1 MTADFDMSRHS
12 TPNRTSR
19 SRGGVAMYVIGGLV
33 LVLGVVA
40 TFFVF
45 RLRKAETTPALRGEA
60 IAKHLGCFAC
70 HGPDGRGGVADPGAR
85 GGIVPGWDGPTV
97 ATYALNDA
105 EAIEWILDAKPA
117 RLKEVDL
124 HAGRK
129 PLLPMPAYRGKLS
142 DQELSDLMVYFRVV
156 SAFDTNITALAYEGM
171 HEANKLGC
179 FACHGPGGVGGHPNP
194 GSFKGHIPAW
204 DGDEYAEI
212 VRDEGELREW
222 IMDGNP
228 KRLWDNPA
236 ARHFLQGQ
244 IVQMPAYRS
253 VIADDQLAKIMGYL
267 KWRRTPRKAA
277 EMHDP
282 ATPTFPAETG
292 RPSSPAYRSPQYIC
306 LSPGKQLAYVVNYTA
321 NLVSEIDIRARKVL
335 REIPVSNRP
344 NQAKFSP
351 DGRFLYV
358 SCTWAEKID
367 VIDVAQGKVV
377 RSLAAGLEPCGLEVS
392 ADGSQLFVT
401 NVVSNSVSVLDVE
414 SGRTLSETPVGSQP
428 RFAALT
434 PDGSRLVV
442 SNGLSPFV
450 SVLDPKNGRETA
462 RYDMGRAS
470 MLREITCSPDGHWA
484 FLTNLVSH
492 NEVPTVQME
501 RGWINSNGFSVLDLT
516 QPNRRVTLLLDH
528 LLSGATNPC
537 GIALSSDAKRLY
549 VSLAGF
555 HEIAIIDVPAA
566 LELAAQ
572 AKTPEQ
578 IQRLEEDV
586 EILEAKKIARR
597 LPAGGLG
604 PRSLVLSEATNEL
617 LVANYFSDTV
627 TVLDAGTGEIR
638 ATISLGAPQEMSDWR
653 KGELMA
659 NDGRIT
665 YQNWIS
671 CTSCH
676 QEDTSSDGLN
686 WDLANDGLGNAKNNK
701 SLQDAHF
708 SPPVMW
714 SGVRMDLADGVGAG
728 ERFQGFVPMAH
739 VQGPITEY
747 LSHPDR
753 APSPYRNADPVIV
766 ERGKKLFTVAG
777 CDACHPAPFYTD
789 LKFHDVGFGAPNDFR
804 NRFDTPSL
812 KSTYRTAP
820 YLHDGRAPNLRA
832 LFTDHNPND
841 LHGRT
846 KGFTAQE
853 LEDLIAYVRTL

>member
-1 MTADFDMSRHS
+1 MTHNIPITF
-12 TPNRTSR
+12 TSR
-19 SRGGVAMYVIGGLV
+19 LHGRAMWSVVGALV
-33 LVLGVVA
+33 LTLIAGGA
-40 TFFVF
+40 FSAFL
-45 RLRKAETTPALRGEA
+45 LRKAETTPALRGEA
-60 IAKHLGCFAC
+60 IAKNLGCFAC
-70 HGPDGRGGVADPGAR
+70 HGPDGRGGVADPGSR
-85 GGIVPGWDGPTV
+85 GGMVPGWDGPTV

-105 EAIEWILDAKPA
+105 EIVEWILDAKPA
-117 RLKEVDL
+117 RLKDVDL
-124 HAGRK
+124 NAGRK
-129 PLLPMPAYRGKLS
+129 SLLPMPAYRGKLS
-142 DQELSDLMVYFRVV
+142 ASELSDLMVYFRAV

-171 HEANKLGC
+171 YEANKLGC

-222 IMDGNP
+222 IMDGYP

-236 ARHFLQGQ
+236 ARHFLEGQ

-253 VIADDQLAKIMGYL
+253 VITDDQLAKIMGYVR
-267 KWRRTPRKAA
+267 WRRTPRKAS

-282 ATPTFPAETG
+282 VAPTFPLETG
-292 RPSSPAYRSPQYIC
+292 RPATPLYRSPQYIC
-306 LSPGKQLAYVVNYTA
+306 LSPDKQLAYVVNYTA
-321 NLVSEIDIRARKVL
+321 NLVSVIDIRERKVL
-335 REIPVSNRP
+335 REIPVSDRP

-358 SCTWAEKID
+358 SCTWAGKID
-367 VIDVAQGKVV
+367 VIDIAQGKVV
-377 RSLAAGLEPCGLEVS
+377 RSLSAGLEPCGLEIS
-392 ADGSQLFVT
+392 ADGTRLFVT
-401 NVVSNSVSVLDVE
+401 NVVSSSVSVLDIE
-414 SGRTLSETPVGSQP
+414 SGRTLAETPVGSQP

-450 SVLDPKNGRETA
+450 SVLDPKDGRETA

-470 MLREITCSPDGHWA
+470 MLREIVCSPDGRWA

-516 QPNRRVTLLLDH
+516 KPGRRVTLLLDQ

-537 GIALSSDAKRLY
+537 GIALSSDARRLY
-549 VSLAGF
+549 VSLAGI
-555 HEIAIIDVPAA
+555 HEIAIVDVPAA
-566 LELAAQ
+566 LELADKAQ
-572 AKTPEQ
+572 TLRE
-578 IQRLEEDV
+578 IQLLEEDV
-586 EILEAKKIARR
+586 EILERQKIARR

-604 PRSLVLSEATNEL
+604 PRSLALSEATGEL
-617 LVANYFSDTV
+617 WVANYFSDNI
-627 TVLDAGTGEIR
+627 TVLDAETGAVR
-638 ATISLGAPQEMSDWR
+638 ATIPLGAPQEMSKWR
-653 KGELMA
+653 EGELLA

-665 YQNWIS
+665 YQSWIS

-676 QEDTSSDGLN
+676 QEDTTSDGLN

-708 SPPVMW
+708 SPPLMW
-714 SGVRMDLADGVGAG
+714 SGVRSDVSDGVGAG
-728 ERFQGFVPMAH
+728 QRFQGFVPMAH
-739 VQGPITEY
+739 ITEPMAEY

-753 APSPYRNADPVIV
+753 APSPYRNADPAVL
-766 ERGKKLFTVAG
+766 ERGKKLFTVAA

-789 LKFHDVGFGAPNDFR
+789 LKFHDVGFGTFNDFR

-820 YLHDGRAPNLRA
+820 YLHDGRAPDLLS
-832 LFTDHNPND
+832 LFTEHNPND

-846 KGFTAQE
+846 KGFTPQE
-853 LEDLIAYVRTL
+853 LDDLIAYVRSL

>member
-1 MTADFDMSRHS
+1 M
-12 TPNRTSR
+12 
-19 SRGGVAMYVIGGLV
+19 VWYVIVALV
-33 LVLGVVA
+33 LIVVA
-40 TFFVF
+40 GGALALSW
-45 RLRKAETTPALRGEA
+45 LRQTETTPALRGEV
-60 IAKHLGCFAC
+60 IAKNLGCFAC
-70 HGPDGRGGVADPGAR
+70 HGPEGRGGVADPGAR
-85 GGIVPGWDGPTV
+85 GGVVPGWDGPTV
-97 ATYALNDA
+97 ATYALNEA
-105 EAIEWILDAKPA
+105 EVVEWILDAKPV
-117 RLKEVDL
+117 RLKDVDL
-124 HAGRK
+124 NAGRK
-129 PLLPMPAYRGKLS
+129 PLLPMPAYRGKIS
-142 DQELSDLMVYFRVV
+142 TPELADLMAYFRAV
-156 SAFDTNITALAYEGM
+156 SAFDTNIATLAYEGM
-171 HEANKLGC
+171 HEADKLGC
-179 FACHGPGGVGGHPNP
+179 FACHGPAGVGGHPNP

-222 IMDGNP
+222 IMDGYP

-236 ARHFLQGQ
+236 ARHFLEGQ
-244 IVQMPAYRS
+244 VVQMPPYRS
-253 VIADDQLAKIMGYL
+253 VITDDQLTKIMGYL
-267 KWRRTPRKAA
+267 KWRRAPRKPA
-277 EMHDP
+277 EMHD
-282 ATPTFPAETG
+282 AAAPTFPPETG
-292 RPSSPAYRSPQYIC
+292 RPSSPAYRSPLHIV
-306 LSPGKQLAYVVNYTA
+306 LSPDRSQAYVVNYTA
-321 NLVSEIDIRARKVL
+321 NLVSVIDIRERKVV
-335 REIPVSNRP
+335 REIPVSERP
-344 NQAKFSP
+344 TQARFSP

-358 SCTWAEKID
+358 SCTWAGKID
-367 VIDVAQGKVV
+367 VVDIAQGKVV
-377 RSLAAGLEPCGLEVS
+377 RSLTAGLEPCGLSVS
-392 ADGSQLFVT
+392 ADGKQLFVT
-401 NVVSNSVSVLDVE
+401 NVVSSTVSILDVE

-428 RFAALT
+428 RFATLT
-434 PDGSRLVV
+434 PDGTQLAV
-442 SNGLSPFV
+442 SNGLSPWV
-450 SVLDPKNGRETA
+450 TLLDSKNGRETG

-470 MLREITCSPDGHWA
+470 MLREIVCSPDGHWA

-516 QPNRRVTLLLDH
+516 QPGRRVTLLLDQ

-537 GIALSSDAKRLY
+537 GLALSSDAKRLY
-549 VSLAGF
+549 VSLAGI
-555 HEIAIIDVPAA
+555 HEIAIVDVPAA
-566 LELAAQ
+566 LELAAK
-572 AKTPEQ
+572 ARTPRE
-578 IQRLEEDV
+578 IQLLEEDV
-586 EILEAKKIARR
+586 EILQRQKIARR

-604 PRSLVLSEATNEL
+604 PRSLALSEATGEL

-627 TVLDAGTGEIR
+627 TVLGAETGEVR
-638 ATISLGAPQEMSDWR
+638 ATISLGIPQEMSEWR

-714 SGVRMDLADGVGAG
+714 SGVRTDLADGVGAG

-753 APSPYRNADPVIV
+753 APSPYRHADPAIL

-777 CDACHPAPFYTD
+777 CDACHPGPFYTD
-789 LKFHDVGFGAPNDFR
+789 LKFHDIGFGTQNDFR

-820 YLHDGRAPNLRA
+820 YLHDGRAPTLHA
-832 LFTDHNPND
+832 LFTEHNPND

-853 LEDLIAYVRTL
+853 LDELIAYVRSL